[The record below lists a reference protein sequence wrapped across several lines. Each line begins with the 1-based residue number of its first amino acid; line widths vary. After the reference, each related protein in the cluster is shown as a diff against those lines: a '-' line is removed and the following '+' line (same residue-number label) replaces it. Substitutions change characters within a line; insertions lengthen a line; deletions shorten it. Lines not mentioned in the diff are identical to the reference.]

1 MSSKSAKPAD
11 KNAKTDNKSFT
22 VQQVLE
28 MKAIIEKRRKSNSV
42 GENSG
47 DSIDFSQYFFK
58 PILDKVP
65 SNKDTTRRTYYMNV
79 VAQHPTGGYIPFVLL
94 LVNQVIAANAKPPEK
109 PKKSEDQSAK
119 HIKLTFMHIS
129 KEDIEKSCIKEAK
142 KEQAYK
148 DNCDLITA
156 LEFVSQELKRTINDV
171 VIKMAGTTYFLARNK
186 DINSFVQYKRKIVNN
201 EKGDS
206 DGKIDM
212 EHPIY
217 RIRIGADYNSG
228 VLGQGPN
235 SYRNTHKYIIYDTKR
250 LMNETKKCKAK
261 GLLPPKTPIIA
272 QLNTTEGMK
281 DLTLQNAYHFITRL
295 STVSGKIKLD
305 NICISNFGISEVLS
319 VMELHVWSHPFVATQ
334 SFTVDELADMGEY
347 GDSGS
352 DNDTP
357 IDLAAAVETAQ
368 KKKKTVSR
376 DVSHES
382 DDDND
387 LIEDP
392 EDNDSDSDKKKPKP
406 KPKAVKAKAPK
417 AKAAPKAAKK
427 PLKKVAIDS
436 EEDDDDD
443 EDDVPEET
451 DEQEPEPEGKKPKK
465 VVKKNK

>member
-1 MSSKSAKPAD
+1 MSSKSAN
-11 KNAKTDNKSFT
+11 KNAKSDNKTFT

-28 MKAIIEKRRKSNSV
+28 MKTIIEKRRKSNSV
-42 GENSG
+42 GENGG
-47 DSIDFSQYFFK
+47 DIDFSQYFFK
-58 PILDKVP
+58 PVLDKVP
-65 SNKDTTRRTYYMNV
+65 SNKDPARRTYYMNV
-79 VAQHPTGGYIPFVLL
+79 LAQHPTGGYIPFTLT

-119 HIKLTFMHIS
+119 HIKLTFMYIS
-129 KEDIEKSCIKEAK
+129 KEDIEKSSIKEAK
-142 KEQAYK
+142 KAQAYK

-186 DINSFVQYKRKIVNN
+186 DINSFVQYKRKIIDG

-212 EHPIY
+212 EYPIY
-217 RIRIGADYNSG
+217 RIRIGADYNTG

-235 SYRNTHKYIIYDTKR
+235 SYRNTHKYIIYDTKK
-250 LMNETKKCKAK
+250 LMNETKKCKEQ
-261 GLLPPKTPIIA
+261 GLLPPKSFIIA

-281 DLTLQNAYHFITRL
+281 DLTLHNAYHFITRM

-305 NICISNFGISEVLS
+305 NICISNFGISEVFS
-319 VMELHVWSHPFVATQ
+319 VVELHVWSHPFVAMQ
-334 SFTVDELADMGEY
+334 AFTVDELADMGEY

-357 IDLAAAVETAQ
+357 IDLTAAVETAQ

-376 DVSHES
+376 KVERES
-382 DDDND
+382 DDDAD
-387 LIEDP
+387 DPIEDP
-392 EDNDSDSDKKKPKP
+392 EENDSDSDKKKPKP
-406 KPKAVKAKAPK
+406 KPKPKPK
-417 AKAAPKAAKK
+417 AIAKPKVEPKPVKK
-427 PLKKVAIDS
+427 SSKKVQIDS
-436 EEDDDDD
+436 EEDEEED
-443 EDDVPEET
+443 EADPEET
-451 DEQEPEPEGKKPKK
+451 EEPEPEPEPEGKKAKPK